1 MLLDHPSLIAGGW
14 VGTMSLQW
22 RIAAALAAV
31 AALATMSVGMISY
44 RATSGRLMEEVDR
57 SIRTAMATIIDS
69 PSRSLTSR
77 GVVDTYVIQIV
88 GPSGQVRGSNQVPP
102 IPVERGAEEVVGRLG
117 RQDLETVK
125 TDDDKVRMFTY
136 GVGGGAFQVGRSIEE
151 NERVLDD
158 LKWRTALVVLLV
170 TVAAALLGWLIA
182 RTVAGPLKRLTRAAT
197 DVERSGR
204 LDVEVPVSGKDEVGQ
219 LGTAFNG
226 MLGALANSREAQQR
240 LVEDAGH
247 ELRTPLTSVRTNL
260 AVLRRH
266 PDLDP
271 EMRQRV
277 LEDLETETEELVALV
292 EEIVSLAR
300 GTIDESPA
308 TSFELGEVARTVA
321 ARAHRRHARQ
331 VNVTADH
338 SVVEASP
345 AAVERAISNLV
356 DNAAKFDRS
365 GGPID
370 VVVADRSVV
379 VHDRGPGIAAE
390 DRERVFDRF
399 YRAEGARSLPG
410 SGLGLSIVREVA
422 ERNGGTVLVAERPG
436 GGVSVGF
443 TMYGAGPPVAP
454 NGPDV
459 PGS

>member
-1 MLLDHPSLIAGGW
+1 
-14 VGTMSLQW
+14 MSLQW
-22 RIAAALAAV
+22 RVAAALAAV
-31 AALATMSVGMISY
+31 AALATISVGMISY
-44 RATSGRLMEEVDR
+44 RATSDRLMEEVDR
-57 SIRTAMATIIDS
+57 SIRQAMVTIVRDPQIA
-69 PSRSLTSR
+69 LASR
-77 GVVDTYVIQIV
+77 GVLELFVVQTV
-88 GPSGQVRGSNQVPP
+88 GPNGRITGSNLAGQP
-102 IPVERGAEEVVGRLG
+102 IPLHGEAEQVVDSPGDQNVETISAG
-117 RQDLETVK
+117 
-125 TDDDKVRMFTY
+125 DDKLRMFTF
-136 GVGGGAFQVGRSIEE
+136 GVRGGAYQVGRPLQE

-158 LKWRTALVVLLV
+158 LKWRTVLVVVLV
-170 TVAAALLGWLIA
+170 TAAAALLGWLTA
-182 RTVAGPLKRLTRAAT
+182 RTVTAPLKRLTRAAT

-204 LDVEVPVSGKDEVGQ
+204 LDVEVPVSGQDEVGQ

-226 MLGALANSREAQQR
+226 MLGTLASSREAQQR

-271 EMRQRV
+271 EMRRRV

-292 EEIVSLAR
+292 EEVVALAR
-300 GTIDESPA
+300 GAIDETPA

-321 ARAHRRHARQ
+321 ARAQRRHGRP
-331 VNVTADH
+331 VNVTADR
-338 SVVEASP
+338 SMVEASAP
-345 AAVERAISNLV
+345 AVERAISNLV

-379 VHDRGPGIAAE
+379 VHDRGPGIAVE

-422 ERNGGTVLVAERPG
+422 ERNGGTVLVTERPG

-454 NGPDV
+454 NAPDV